1 MASRIWLGNAVAIK
15 DKWTI
20 TIANT
25 WATSDT
31 ATITINGNDLVITIG
46 TLVTT
51 AQVATTIK
59 QAFMNET
66 LTDTSASFSPSG
78 GGPSIPEF
86 NQITATVSGSVVTLT
101 ANTAGVPWTI
111 SSTEVTA
118 GTGTATAAHA
128 TTATGPNYFDNVDN
142 WSGGAVP
149 TGSDDVYFDDGNVDC
164 LYGLDQNAT
173 TLTTL
178 TISARYTGKIGLPV
192 KNGSGS
198 AQYAEYRDTYLKISA
213 TTVTIGRG
221 TGNGSGRIKINFGSV
236 QTAVSVF
243 NTGSR
248 TESGFPS
255 LMLRGTHASNV
266 LNVYNGDVGVAIL
279 AAETSTIAT
288 LRQVGGNLYCGSGVT
303 LTTINK
309 AGGTLTTESA
319 ATTVSNDNGDFTLKG
334 GAHTTIN
341 VSGGTL
347 YYESSGTI
355 TTLSVYQ
362 NGTANF
368 NNTNLS
374 RTVTNCNLTGGGT
387 ISDRLRTCTF
397 TNGIKIFQAGVE
409 DCNLQLGKHLT
420 ITPATY

>member
-1 MASRIWLGNAVAIK
+1 MANRVWLGNAVATK

-25 WATSDT
+25 WAGADT

-51 AQVATTIK
+51 AQVATTIQ
-59 QAFMNET
+59 QAFSGT
-66 LTDTSASFSPSG
+66 AFTDTTASCLPAA

-111 SSTEVTA
+111 SSTETTA

-128 TTATGPNYFDNVDN
+128 ITATGPNYFDNVDN

-149 TGSDDVYFDDGNVDC
+149 TGSDDVFFDDGNVDC

-173 TLTTL
+173 TLTSL
-178 TISARYTGKIGLPV
+178 TISARYTGKIGLPI

-221 TGNGSGRIKINFGSV
+221 TGNGSGRIKINFGTV
-236 QTAVSVF
+236 QTAISVF

-255 LMLRGTHASNV
+255 LMLRGTNASNV

-279 AAETSTIAT
+279 AAETATIAT
-288 LRQVGGNLYCGSGVT
+288 LRQVGGTVYCGSGVT
-303 LTTINK
+303 LTTITK
-309 AGGTLTTESA
+309 SGGTLTTESA
-319 ATTVSNDNGDFTLKG
+319 ATTVTNEGGDFTAKG

-341 VSGGTL
+341 MQGGTL

-368 NNTNLS
+368 NNTNIT
-374 RTVTNCNLTGGGT
+374 RTVTNCNLSAGGT
-387 ISDRLRTCTF
+387 ITDRLRTCTF

-409 DCNLQLGKHLT
+409 DCNLVLGKHLT
-420 ITPATY
+420 VTPAAY